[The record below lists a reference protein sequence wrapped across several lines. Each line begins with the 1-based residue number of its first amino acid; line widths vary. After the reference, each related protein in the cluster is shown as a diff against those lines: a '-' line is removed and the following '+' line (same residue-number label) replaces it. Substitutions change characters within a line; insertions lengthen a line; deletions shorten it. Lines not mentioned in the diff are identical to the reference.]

1 MNRLIWGTLLT
12 LVCVVSAGFAV
23 EIAQA
28 DKPDDNLVNV
38 VVLDGPQSLT
48 VEKGSILRVTGSTP
62 SGGIIQTSISGRG
75 KLHRQTRLSTYR
87 DGHPMIGALMM
98 EFEIE
103 ATDPG
108 ELTILVSKQTFD
120 RTLKPTV
127 EKYVV
132 TVK

>member
-1 MNRLIWGTLLT
+1 MARADQP
-12 LVCVVSAGFAV
+12 V
-23 EIAQA
+23 
-28 DKPDDNLVNV
+28 DKPVKVL
-38 VVLDGPQSLT
+38 VLDGPQSLT

-62 SGGIIQTSISGRG
+62 SGGIIQASISGSG
-75 KLHRQTRLSTYR
+75 KPCRQTTLSTYR

-98 EFEIE
+98 EFEVE

-108 ELTILVSKQTFD
+108 ELTILLTKQTFD

-127 EKYVV
+127 DKYVV

>member
-1 MNRLIWGTLLT
+1 MKQFLWGTLLT
-12 LVCVVSAGFAV
+12 LVCILSAGFAV

-28 DKPDDNLVNV
+28 DKPDDWVNV

-48 VEKGSILRVTGSTP
+48 VDKGSILRVTGSTP
-62 SGGIIQTSISGRG
+62 SGGVIQTSISGRG